1 MTTETLPQV
10 VTEDRS
16 LVFGTTEPSGIIVK
30 ATKIADSLVP
40 LIEKKKLY
48 KVIGPKKHVYVE
60 GWNTML
66 AMLGIFP
73 RLVHSLRLDRAEE
86 IAYSARVELVHL
98 SGSVVGAGEALCS
111 SLEKNWANKDEFQV
125 SSMAQTRATGKAA
138 RLSFSWIMN
147 LAGYA
152 EVPAE
157 EMTGE
162 ETEVRTVQ
170 PPVAKVSA
178 AVSQVFGGKS
188 EDPNI
193 GTVEA
198 VIPKDGG
205 TPEKPWRKYGVKIN
219 GEFYGTFDEA
229 LGATA
234 ESLRG
239 KKVKYAW
246 TPNAKKPEYKDL
258 TAIEA
263 A

>member
-73 RLVHSLRLDRAEE
+73 RLVHSIRLDRTEE

-98 SGSVVGAGEALCS
+98 SGAVVGAGEALCS
-111 SLEKNWANKDEFQV
+111 SLEKNWAGKDEFQV

-157 EMTGE
+157 EMTE
-162 ETEVRTVQ
+162 ADTRTVAA
-170 PPVAKVSA
+170 PTPKVTPAVA
-178 AVSQVFGGKS
+178 QVFGKNADDAVTVDDVSIKDAPDGK
-188 EDPNI
+188 
-193 GTVEA
+193 
-198 VIPKDGG
+198 
-205 TPEKPWRKYGVKIN
+205 WRKYGVKI
-219 GEFYGTFDEA
+219 GGDFYGTFDEV
-229 LGATA
+229 LGELAV
-234 ESLRG
+234 SLKG
-239 KKVKYAW
+239 KKARITWK
-246 TPNAKKPEYKDL
+246 PNAKKPEYKDL
-258 TAIEA
+258 TSIEA